1 MSIFDFLKRKK
12 KKEFSGRDYGTQR
25 MVGSPNRI
33 KTTDKPPMQM
43 PKPPGLTPGAKSVP
57 KGRSRYG
64 DDVDT
69 TAGYWAGMETY
80 SPLSENNT
88 CNDSGSSSWSND
100 SSSSSC
106 YDSGSSY
113 GSSSSYDSGSSSS
126 SYDSGS
132 SSSYDSGSSY

>member
-1 MSIFDFLKRKK
+1 MGIFDFLKRKK
-12 KKEFSGRDYGTQR
+12 NKEFRGRDYGTQR
-25 MVGSPNRI
+25 MVGSPDRI

-64 DDVDT
+64 NDVDP
-69 TAGYWAGMETY
+69 TAGYWAAESY
-80 SPLSENNT
+80 NALSDNNS
-88 CNDSGSSSWSND
+88 CNDSGSSNWSSG

-106 YDSGSSY
+106 YDSGSS
-113 GSSSSYDSGSSSS
+113 GS